1 MTQGPRRR
9 FWYEGFIGL
18 RYLRASPR
26 RGFVSLIAGI
36 AIVGLALG
44 VAVLIVVLS
53 VMNGFEE
60 VLRTRILSL
69 TAHATISGLEG
80 RLPHWRADLEKL
92 GSFPGINAV
101 APYIEEQG
109 MMIHGGKS
117 SGVLLRGVVP
127 REEERVVDLNS
138 HLQSGQLSDLVPGSY
153 RTILGSAL
161 AEELGAHVGDR
172 VVLMVAQGD
181 VTPLGVLPRMRAFVV
196 SGILSVGMYEFD
208 RRIVLVA
215 MPDAARLLRMDDDVT
230 GIRLSLADMYAA
242 PRMAH
247 AAAVA
252 IGGGVQV
259 QDWTGEH
266 VNFFRSIAITKRI
279 LFVIL
284 SLMVAVASF
293 NIVSTMVM
301 VVKTKRRDIAILR
314 TFGSAPSSVLAIFV
328 VQGSLIGLLGIAGGV
343 LLGVLVSVNLQE
355 LVHGLEHVVGF
366 KFLDAR
372 VYFMSDLPARVHL
385 LDVLR
390 ICGFA
395 FVLACLSTI
404 YPAARAARLLPA
416 ESLRND

>member
-1 MTQGPRRR
+1 MKR

-80 RLPHWRADLEKL
+80 NLPHWQADIDKL
-92 GSFPGINAV
+92 KVFPGINGV

-109 MMIHGGKS
+109 MMIRGSKS
-117 SGVLLRGVVP
+117 SGVLLRGILP
-127 REEERVVDLNS
+127 EAEEQVVDLNS
-138 HLQSGQLSDLVPGSY
+138 HMLKGRLEDLTPGAY

-161 AEELGAHVGDR
+161 AQELGVQVGDR

-196 SGILSVGMYEFD
+196 SGILAVGMYEFD
-208 RRIVLVA
+208 RRIALVA
-215 MPDAARLLRMDDDVT
+215 MPDASRLLRMNDDVT
-230 GIRLSLADMYAA
+230 GVRLSLADMYAA

-284 SLMVAVASF
+284 SLMVAVAAF

-314 TFGSAPSSVLAIFV
+314 TFGSSPNSILTIFV

-343 LLGVLVSVNLQE
+343 LLGVVLSVNLQD
-355 LVHGLEHVVGF
+355 LVHGLEHLVGF

-372 VYFMSDLPARVHL
+372 VYLMSDLPARVHVS
-385 LDVLR
+385 DVLR
-390 ICGFA
+390 ICGFS
-395 FVLACLSTI
+395 FVLACMSTV
-404 YPAARAARLLPA
+404 YPAVRAARLLPA

>member
-1 MTQGPRRR
+1 MMGH
-9 FWYEGFIGL
+9 WYEGFIGL
-18 RYLRASPR
+18 RYLRAAPR

-36 AIVGLALG
+36 AIFGLALG
-44 VAVLIVVLS
+44 VAVLVVVLS

-80 RLPHWRADLEKL
+80 RLPHWRSDIDKL
-92 GSFPGINAV
+92 KVFPGINGV

-109 MMIHGGKS
+109 MMIRGTKS
-117 SGVLLRGVVP
+117 SGVLLRGIVP
-127 REEERVVDLNS
+127 EAEDHVVDLDS
-138 HLQSGQLSDLVPGSY
+138 HLQSGRLADLTPGDY

-161 AEELGAHVGDR
+161 AEELGVHVGDR
-172 VVLMVAQGD
+172 VVLLVAQGD
-181 VTPLGVLPRMRAFVV
+181 VTPLGVLPRMRAFTVA
-196 SGILSVGMYEFD
+196 GILSVGMYEFD
-208 RRIVLVA
+208 RRIALLS
-215 MPDAARLLRMDDDVT
+215 MTDAAKLLRMGDDVT

-247 AAAVA
+247 DAAVA

-284 SLMVAVASF
+284 SLMVAVAAF

-314 TFGSAPSSVLAIFV
+314 TFGSSPKSVLSIFV

-343 LLGVLVSVNLQE
+343 LLGVIVSVNLQD
-355 LVHGLEHVVGF
+355 LVHGLEHVLGF

-372 VYFMSDLPARVHL
+372 VYYMSDLPARVHVS
-385 LDVLR
+385 DVAR

-395 FVLACLSTI
+395 FLLACMSTI
-404 YPAARAARLLPA
+404 YPAVRAARLLPA